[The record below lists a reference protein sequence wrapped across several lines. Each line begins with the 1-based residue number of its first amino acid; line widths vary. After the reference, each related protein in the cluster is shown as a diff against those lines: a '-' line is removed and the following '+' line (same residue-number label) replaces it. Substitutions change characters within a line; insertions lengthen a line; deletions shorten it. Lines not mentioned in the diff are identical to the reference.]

1 MTKEQL
7 ESEFEDCHDN
17 NTKATGGGYEA
28 DYTDKWGVWKAFSP
42 KIDEYAKQ
50 QAIAFGIWIH
60 KEGWVQSS
68 DNLVTDNLWYHE
80 DNDET
85 YLTTQQLHDL
95 FIEHQKQNNQ

>member
-1 MTKEQL
+1 MNKEAILTNHGEAWEYSNQL
-7 ESEFEDCHDN
+7 QVCPLV
-17 NTKATGGGYEA
+17 EA
-28 DYTDKWGVWKAFSP
+28 HNAM
-42 KIDEYAKQ
+42 DEYAKQ

>member
-1 MTKEQL
+1 MTKEEIL
-7 ESEFEDCHDN
+7 
-17 NTKATGGGYEA
+17 
-28 DYTDKWGVWKAFSP
+28 DKYGRLISGPALQAME
-42 KIDEYAKQ
+42 EYAKQ

>member
-1 MTKEQL
+1 MTKEQI
-7 ESEFEDCHDN
+7 
-17 NTKATGGGYEA
+17 
-28 DYTDKWGVWKAFSP
+28 
-42 KIDEYAKQ
+42 IDSFLDDAQRHGSKSITWDQIKGMMEEYAKQ